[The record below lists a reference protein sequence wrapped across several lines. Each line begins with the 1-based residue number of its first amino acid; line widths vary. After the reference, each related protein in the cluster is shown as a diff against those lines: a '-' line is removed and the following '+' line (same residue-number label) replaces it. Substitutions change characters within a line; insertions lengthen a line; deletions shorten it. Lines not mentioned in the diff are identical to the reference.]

1 VPGDARPRAASAAG
15 GVCVT
20 GMGRGVFVTVD
31 GPGGVG
37 KSTLT
42 AAVIQQLRDQRLSVH
57 PTREPT
63 DTALGNLARH
73 GTEEYQGMTMACLIA
88 ADRYQHLTT
97 EIRPALARGAV
108 VLCDR
113 YIASSLVLQRI
124 DGVTTETVWNLN
136 RLADRPDLSVI
147 LTADPN
153 VIARRLEERGAH
165 SRYERLPD
173 SSQTEH
179 ALFAEAATFLTAANF
194 RTLVLDATATE
205 PDHLAQTITA
215 EVTALRTGVA
225 HDA

>member
-1 VPGDARPRAASAAG
+1 M
-15 GVCVT
+15 T
-20 GMGRGVFVTVD
+20 GTKRGVFVTVD

-37 KSTLT
+37 KSTVT
-42 AAVIQQLRDQRLSVH
+42 AAVARQLQHQGLTVH

-124 DGVTTETVWNLN
+124 DGVATETVWSLN
-136 RLADRPDLSVI
+136 RSVDRPDLSVI
-147 LTADPN
+147 LTAEPE
-153 VIARRLEERGAH
+153 VIARRLERRGAH
-165 SRYERLPD
+165 SRYERLPK
-173 SSQTEH
+173 SSRTEH
-179 ALFAEAATFLTAANF
+179 ALFAEAATFLTAAGF

-205 PDHLAQTITA
+205 PDHLAQTITV
-215 EVTALRTGVA
+215 EVTALRTGAA
-225 HDA
+225 HEA